1 MKPTVF
7 LFGEAE
13 KGDYCTPHLCKSLP
27 QLADTFGNP
36 PEESLGLFYAI
47 QTLLLDRDIVF
58 FRVKE
63 EGFSIQDYRKG
74 LRLLQIKEAIPL
86 LSAIYIPG
94 IGDSELIQEVSDVC
108 HIHKSLLVIT
118 QKDLYD
124 YLTSLPKNKP
134 LVE

>member
-13 KGDYCTPHLCKSLP
+13 KGDYCTPHLCRSLP

-36 PEESLGLFYAI
+36 PEETLGLFFAI
-47 QTLLLDRDIVF
+47 QTLLFNKDIVF

-63 EGFSIQDYRKG
+63 EGFSIADYRKG
-74 LRLLQIKEAIPL
+74 LRLLQVKEAIPL

-94 IGDSELIQEVSDVC
+94 IGDVELIQEVSDVC
-108 HIHKSLLVIT
+108 QIHSSLLVIT

-124 YLTSLPKNKP
+124 YLTSLP
-134 LVE
+134 